1 MPKGLVLTLGLLL
14 AAVGLFGVLSKNP
27 ASTPAPES
35 SAVSSGPCLDS
46 GVTLVIDFG
55 SESALESKVSCLQDF
70 AGNGWQLL
78 EEADL
83 APTGTSQY
91 PAAFVCRI
99 GGWPTETA
107 QDCLDTPSY
116 QEGTWVYFK
125 SLAGEWVRSG
135 QGAAD
140 PNNRV
145 ACGAAEGWVFI
156 TPNTP
161 KSEQSPS
168 ASVPELTCD
177 TK

>member
-14 AAVGLFGVLSKNP
+14 SAVGLFGVLSNSAP
-27 ASTPAPES
+27 SAPSAESTGMI
-35 SAVSSGPCLDS
+35 SGPCSDS

-55 SESALESKVSCLQDF
+55 HDSSLESQVSCLQNF

-78 EEADL
+78 EEAGL
-83 APTGTSQY
+83 KPAGTSQY

-99 GGWPTETA
+99 GGWPTESA

-116 QEGTWVYFK
+116 QDGTWVYFK

-145 ACGAAEGWVFI
+145 TCGASEGWVFI

-161 KSEQSPS
+161 DGKQVPS
-168 ASVPELTCD
+168 VSVPKITCG
-177 TK
+177 TE